1 MKTTLKATLSKMHP
15 LVDIGANLTHHKYHR
30 DLEDV
35 LARATN
41 AGDLYTARVVTTTTH

>member
-1 MKTTLKATLSKMHP
+1 MRTAFRTTLSKMHS

-35 LARATN
+35 LSRATD
-41 AGDLYTARVVTTTTH
+41 AGDDCTLHTLL